1 MSLGPIAFYM
11 HDLSGGGVERMR
23 LSLIAELRARGQTV
37 SLVVGRRQGA
47 LAGQVPADLDVVE
60 LGCSGVLASALALA
74 RVLRRKRPDVLVA
87 SLDHNNIAAML
98 AGTLAR
104 TGTRVV
110 VCQHNALSA
119 ERASGWKYRAV
130 PWLYWLLQS
139 RAHGLV
145 AVSRGVA
152 DDLAQ
157 VAGIPRR
164 RITAI
169 YNPVIGPDF
178 AARSAGSAPHPWL
191 ADGEAPTFV
200 FAGRLTDQKDPLLLL
215 EAFALLRQSGQA
227 RLVLLGEGPLLA
239 TLRAEAARRGIA
251 EAVLFAGFQANPL
264 PWIAHATGLV
274 LSSRYEGLGNVLIEA
289 LACGTP
295 VVATDCPHGP
305 AEILAGG
312 AFGALV
318 PVGDAALLADA
329 MARMAIAPR
338 DSERLQARAACFSA
352 SACADAHLALLQGLE
367 NRPAFTET
375 LAQSGKQASKRFFF
389 EKKNQE
395 TFASDACAVGKRAVS
410 TIGTVQAREAPA
422 VFGLKLST
430 LSAAEITEEV
440 LTQPAGGQPALVVT
454 PNIDHVRLLRHQGF
468 RDAYHAARIVC
479 PDGLP
484 VLLYA
489 RLRGYA
495 APTRV
500 TGCELYDRL
509 ANHPELRARKLLVV
523 VESQRTRAAFLAW
536 AEQRGLP
543 HAQAIVAPAKLAGD
557 AAAQMALATFVG
569 AEAPDILV
577 LTLGA
582 PLSETFVHTHRHLLP
597 GCWALCVGQAVRVQL
612 GLTERAPRAWQ
623 RAGLEWLWRI
633 RQEPRRLAARY
644 ARALAWFPV
653 AVARDLRSKEG
664 LLF

>member
-23 LSLIAELRARGQTV
+23 LSLIAELRGRGLAV
-37 SLVVGRRQGA
+37 SLIVGRRQGA
-47 LAGQVPADLDVVE
+47 LASQVPADLDVVE
-60 LGCSGVLASALALA
+60 LGCTGVLASALALA
-74 RVLRRKRPDVLVA
+74 RVLRRTRPDVLVA

-98 AGTLAR
+98 AGMLAS

-119 ERASGWKYRAV
+119 ELSVGWKYRVV

-139 RAHGLV
+139 RAHGIV

-152 DDLAQ
+152 DDLAH
-157 VAGIPRR
+157 VAGIPRG

-178 AARSAGSAPHPWL
+178 AARAAGPAPHPWL
-191 ADGEAPTFV
+191 ADHATPVFV
-200 FAGRLTDQKDPLLLL
+200 FAGRLTAQKDPLLLL
-215 EAFALLRQSGQA
+215 QAFSLLRQSTQA
-227 RLVLLGEGPLLA
+227 RLILLGEGLLLA
-239 TLRAEAARRGIA
+239 TLQAEAARLGLA
-251 EAVLFAGFQANPL
+251 EQVLFAGFQANPL

-274 LSSRYEGLGNVLIEA
+274 LASRYEGLGNVLVEA

-305 AEILAGG
+305 AEILADG

-318 PVGDAALLADA
+318 PVGEAALLADA
-329 MARMAIAPR
+329 MARMALAPR
-338 DSERLQARAACFSA
+338 DSQRLQVRAACFTA
-352 SACADAHLALLQGLE
+352 EACADAHLALLHGLE

-375 LAQSGKQASKRFFF
+375 LAQSGQEASKRFFF
-389 EKKNQE
+389 AKKNQK
-395 TFASDACAVGKRAVS
+395 TFASDACAVGKRVVS
-410 TIGTVQAREAPA
+410 TTGTLQAREAPA
-422 VFGLKLST
+422 VFGLKLSS
-430 LSAAEITEEV
+430 LSAAEVTEEMF
-440 LTQPAGGQPALVVT
+440 TQAAGNSPALVVT
-454 PNIDHVRLLRHQGF
+454 PNIDHVRLLRRPGF

-509 ANHPELRARKLLVV
+509 ANHPELPTRRLLVV
-523 VESQRTRAAFLAW
+523 VESHRTRAVFLAW

-543 HAQAIVAPAKLAGD
+543 HAQAIIAPAKLAGD
-557 AAAQMALATFVG
+557 AAAQMALA
-569 AEAPDILV
+569 AAISAAAPDILV

-582 PLSETFVHTHRHLLP
+582 PLSETFVHTHRHVLP
-597 GCWALCVGQAVRVQL
+597 QCWALCVGQAVRVQL
-612 GLTERAPRAWQ
+612 GLTERAPLAWQ

-633 RQEPRRLAARY
+633 RQEPQRLAGRY

-653 AVARDLRSKEG
+653 AVAQDLGSREG